1 MNAPARRRGPPQGP
15 RRRETF
21 VARAVAGIVRQM
33 ARALPHLF
41 RTTGF
46 LALCL
51 AAAAGLGCNSDDPI
65 STLGPIDLTTTGEET
80 TMIFVFTTGEPD
92 LSTSTG
98 EPPKPEATCRDALAC
113 LITCAINLPN
123 PTPPEQDYG
132 CFIDCQEGLT
142 TEEVLDLI
150 RLSKCVGQ
158 FCTADGKCS
167 NEPGADNSM
176 CQSCLIVGL
185 SATKP
190 PVMGCEAEAMAC
202 K

>member
-1 MNAPARRRGPPQGP
+1 MRASAPRADVCSLQPAIPGLPKLTKNSSPTRPDADGGACGPLEAALQDAVNAPARRRGSPQGP

-80 TMIFVFTTGEPD
+80 TMIYVFTTGEPD

-132 CFIDCQEGLT
+132 CFIDC
-142 TEEVLDLI
+142 
-150 RLSKCVGQ
+150 
-158 FCTADGKCS
+158 
-167 NEPGADNSM
+167 
-176 CQSCLIVGL
+176 
-185 SATKP
+185 
-190 PVMGCEAEAMAC
+190 
-202 K
+202 

>member
-1 MNAPARRRGPPQGP
+1 
-15 RRRETF
+15 
-21 VARAVAGIVRQM
+21 M
-33 ARALPHLF
+33 ARALPNLL

-51 AAAAGLGCNSDDPI
+51 GAAAGLGCNSDDPI
-65 STLGPIDLTTTGEET
+65 TTLGPIDLTTTGEET
-80 TMIFVFTTGEPD
+80 TVVNVFTTGEPD
-92 LSTSTG
+92 PSTTTG
-98 EPPKPEATCRDALAC
+98 PPPKPETTCRDALAC
-113 LITCAINLPN
+113 LINCAINLPN

-132 CFIDCQEGLT
+132 CFIECQEGLT

-150 RLSKCVGQ
+150 RLTRCVGEY
-158 FCTADGKCS
+158 CTAQDKCT

-176 CQSCLIVGL
+176 CQSCVLVSL

-190 PVMGCEAEAMAC
+190 PVMGCEVQAMDC